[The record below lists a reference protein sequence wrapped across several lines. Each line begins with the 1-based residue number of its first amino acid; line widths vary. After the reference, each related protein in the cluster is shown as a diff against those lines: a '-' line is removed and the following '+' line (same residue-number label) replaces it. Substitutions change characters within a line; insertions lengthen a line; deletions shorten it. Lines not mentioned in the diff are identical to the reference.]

1 MYKKKHEVI
10 HGFSPSVAPLFRE
23 TLEPNYEIQE
33 GKRSPPFQLRPCRL
47 WITRAR
53 LIFFIFLTL
62 STLSTVRIIGE
73 QRGGGMVLRLPP
85 FLVHLVKHF
94 TKRPNFHQYSPPSF
108 WVSLYAPGS
117 LIIPV
122 SIFYV
127 KLTVHLRALKARNIL
142 GVQSLIAREEKLS
155 FLGVM

>member
-1 MYKKKHEVI
+1 MHISNRKDEVI

-33 GKRSPPFQLRPCRL
+33 GKRPPLPVAPLQALDHAGAPN
-47 WITRAR
+47 
-53 LIFFIFLTL
+53 FFIFL
-62 STLSTVRIIGE
+62 TLSTVRIIGE

-108 WVSLYAPGS
+108 
-117 LIIPV
+117 
-122 SIFYV
+122 
-127 KLTVHLRALKARNIL
+127 
-142 GVQSLIAREEKLS
+142 
-155 FLGVM
+155 